1 MKLEFGRC
9 PKCQS
14 IIELNSNKIFICPY
28 CEEKI
33 TKEDAKNNLDS
44 ELNDRIIA
52 SQITETINKAKKEQ
66 EKGNFLEASKLY
78 HEVISIN
85 PYNIESYIGLIITKT
100 DNFTKK
106 PIIKNC
112 ALETINIKELEKIIE
127 ILSKLSKEDAKN
139 NLDSELNDK
148 IIASQITETINKAKK
163 EQEKGNY
170 LEASKLY
177 HEVIS
182 INPYNIESY
191 IGLIITKTD
200 NFTKKPIIKNC
211 TLETVNIK
219 ELEKIIEILSKLSK
233 DEYSN
238 FINQT
243 KLYIDNYRKMVEEVE
258 DNTLYIQL
266 KMLNED
272 NNKEKEIK
280 NPYVKKIL
288 YILCLIISIIIFVIE
303 PIYGFVFLIISS
315 ITIGLL
321 KK

>member
-52 SQITETINKAKKEQ
+52 SQIA
-66 EKGNFLEASKLY
+66 
-78 HEVISIN
+78 
-85 PYNIESYIGLIITKT
+85 
-100 DNFTKK
+100 
-106 PIIKNC
+106 
-112 ALETINIKELEKIIE
+112 
-127 ILSKLSKEDAKN
+127 
-139 NLDSELNDK
+139 
-148 IIASQITETINKAKK
+148 ETINKAKK

-191 IGLIITKTD
+191 VGLIITKTD

-233 DEYSN
+233 NEYSD

-303 PIYGFVFLIISS
+303 PIYGFIFLIISS

>member
-52 SQITETINKAKKEQ
+52 SQITETVNKAKKEQ
-66 EKGNFLEASKLY
+66 EKGNYIEASKLY

-85 PYNIESYIGLIITKT
+85 PYNIESY
-100 DNFTKK
+100 
-106 PIIKNC
+106 
-112 ALETINIKELEKIIE
+112 
-127 ILSKLSKEDAKN
+127 
-139 NLDSELNDK
+139 
-148 IIASQITETINKAKK
+148 
-163 EQEKGNY
+163 
-170 LEASKLY
+170 
-177 HEVIS
+177 V
-182 INPYNIESY
+182 
-191 IGLIITKTD
+191 GLIITKTD

-233 DEYSN
+233 NEYSD

>member
-44 ELNDRIIA
+44 ELND
-52 SQITETINKAKKEQ
+52 
-66 EKGNFLEASKLY
+66 
-78 HEVISIN
+78 
-85 PYNIESYIGLIITKT
+85 
-100 DNFTKK
+100 
-106 PIIKNC
+106 
-112 ALETINIKELEKIIE
+112 
-127 ILSKLSKEDAKN
+127 
-139 NLDSELNDK
+139 K
-148 IIASQITETINKAKK
+148 IIASQITETVNKAKK

-170 LEASKLY
+170 IEASKLY

-233 DEYSN
+233 DEYSD

-303 PIYGFVFLIISS
+303 PIYGFIFLIISS

>member
-44 ELNDRIIA
+44 ELNDKIIA
-52 SQITETINKAKKEQ
+52 SQITETVNKAKKEQ
-66 EKGNFLEASKLY
+66 EKGNF
-78 HEVISIN
+78 
-85 PYNIESYIGLIITKT
+85 
-100 DNFTKK
+100 
-106 PIIKNC
+106 
-112 ALETINIKELEKIIE
+112 
-127 ILSKLSKEDAKN
+127 
-139 NLDSELNDK
+139 
-148 IIASQITETINKAKK
+148 
-163 EQEKGNY
+163 

-233 DEYSN
+233 NEYSD

>member
-52 SQITETINKAKKEQ
+52 SQIAET
-66 EKGNFLEASKLY
+66 
-78 HEVISIN
+78 V
-85 PYNIESYIGLIITKT
+85 
-100 DNFTKK
+100 
-106 PIIKNC
+106 
-112 ALETINIKELEKIIE
+112 
-127 ILSKLSKEDAKN
+127 
-139 NLDSELNDK
+139 
-148 IIASQITETINKAKK
+148 NKAKK

-191 IGLIITKTD
+191 VGLIITKTD

-233 DEYSN
+233 NEYSD

>member
-52 SQITETINKAKKEQ
+52 SQITETVK
-66 EKGNFLEASKLY
+66 
-78 HEVISIN
+78 
-85 PYNIESYIGLIITKT
+85 
-100 DNFTKK
+100 
-106 PIIKNC
+106 
-112 ALETINIKELEKIIE
+112 
-127 ILSKLSKEDAKN
+127 
-139 NLDSELNDK
+139 
-148 IIASQITETINKAKK
+148 KAKK

>member
-52 SQITETINKAKKEQ
+52 SQIAET
-66 EKGNFLEASKLY
+66 
-78 HEVISIN
+78 V
-85 PYNIESYIGLIITKT
+85 
-100 DNFTKK
+100 
-106 PIIKNC
+106 
-112 ALETINIKELEKIIE
+112 
-127 ILSKLSKEDAKN
+127 
-139 NLDSELNDK
+139 
-148 IIASQITETINKAKK
+148 NKAKK

-191 IGLIITKTD
+191 VGLIITKTD

-233 DEYSN
+233 NEYSD

-266 KMLNED
+266 KMLNEN

-303 PIYGFVFLIISS
+303 PIYGFIFLIISS

>member
-44 ELNDRIIA
+44 ELNDKIIA
-52 SQITETINKAKKEQ
+52 SQITETVNKAKKEQ
-66 EKGNFLEASKLY
+66 EKGNF
-78 HEVISIN
+78 
-85 PYNIESYIGLIITKT
+85 
-100 DNFTKK
+100 
-106 PIIKNC
+106 
-112 ALETINIKELEKIIE
+112 
-127 ILSKLSKEDAKN
+127 
-139 NLDSELNDK
+139 
-148 IIASQITETINKAKK
+148 
-163 EQEKGNY
+163 

-233 DEYSN
+233 DEYSD

-243 KLYIDNYRKMVEEVE
+243 KLYIDKYRKMVEEVE

>member
-52 SQITETINKAKKEQ
+52 SQIAET
-66 EKGNFLEASKLY
+66 
-78 HEVISIN
+78 V
-85 PYNIESYIGLIITKT
+85 
-100 DNFTKK
+100 
-106 PIIKNC
+106 
-112 ALETINIKELEKIIE
+112 
-127 ILSKLSKEDAKN
+127 
-139 NLDSELNDK
+139 
-148 IIASQITETINKAKK
+148 NKAKK

-233 DEYSN
+233 NEYSD

>member
-66 EKGNFLEASKLY
+66 EKGNY
-78 HEVISIN
+78 
-85 PYNIESYIGLIITKT
+85 IES
-100 DNFTKK
+100 
-106 PIIKNC
+106 
-112 ALETINIKELEKIIE
+112 
-127 ILSKLSKEDAKN
+127 
-139 NLDSELNDK
+139 
-148 IIASQITETINKAKK
+148 
-163 EQEKGNY
+163 
-170 LEASKLY
+170 SKLY

-233 DEYSN
+233 DEYSD

-303 PIYGFVFLIISS
+303 PIYGFIFLIISS

>member
-52 SQITETINKAKKEQ
+52 SQIAETVNKAKKEQ
-66 EKGNFLEASKLY
+66 EKGNF
-78 HEVISIN
+78 
-85 PYNIESYIGLIITKT
+85 
-100 DNFTKK
+100 
-106 PIIKNC
+106 
-112 ALETINIKELEKIIE
+112 
-127 ILSKLSKEDAKN
+127 
-139 NLDSELNDK
+139 
-148 IIASQITETINKAKK
+148 
-163 EQEKGNY
+163 

-233 DEYSN
+233 NEYSD

>member
-44 ELNDRIIA
+44 ELNDRIIV
-52 SQITETINKAKKEQ
+52 SKITETVNKAKKEQ
-66 EKGNFLEASKLY
+66 EKGNF
-78 HEVISIN
+78 
-85 PYNIESYIGLIITKT
+85 
-100 DNFTKK
+100 
-106 PIIKNC
+106 
-112 ALETINIKELEKIIE
+112 
-127 ILSKLSKEDAKN
+127 
-139 NLDSELNDK
+139 
-148 IIASQITETINKAKK
+148 
-163 EQEKGNY
+163 

-233 DEYSN
+233 NEYSD

-280 NPYVKKIL
+280 NPYIKKIL

-303 PIYGFVFLIISS
+303 PIYGFIFLIISS

>member
-44 ELNDRIIA
+44 ELNDRIIT
-52 SQITETINKAKKEQ
+52 SQIA
-66 EKGNFLEASKLY
+66 
-78 HEVISIN
+78 
-85 PYNIESYIGLIITKT
+85 
-100 DNFTKK
+100 
-106 PIIKNC
+106 
-112 ALETINIKELEKIIE
+112 
-127 ILSKLSKEDAKN
+127 
-139 NLDSELNDK
+139 
-148 IIASQITETINKAKK
+148 ETINKAKK

-191 IGLIITKTD
+191 VGLIITKTD

>member
-52 SQITETINKAKKEQ
+52 SQIAET
-66 EKGNFLEASKLY
+66 
-78 HEVISIN
+78 V
-85 PYNIESYIGLIITKT
+85 
-100 DNFTKK
+100 
-106 PIIKNC
+106 
-112 ALETINIKELEKIIE
+112 
-127 ILSKLSKEDAKN
+127 
-139 NLDSELNDK
+139 
-148 IIASQITETINKAKK
+148 NKAKK

-233 DEYSN
+233 NEYSD

-266 KMLNED
+266 KMLNEN

>member
-112 ALETINIKELEKIIE
+112 
-127 ILSKLSKEDAKN
+127 
-139 NLDSELNDK
+139 
-148 IIASQITETINKAKK
+148 
-163 EQEKGNY
+163 
-170 LEASKLY
+170 
-177 HEVIS
+177 
-182 INPYNIESY
+182 
-191 IGLIITKTD
+191 
-200 NFTKKPIIKNC
+200 

-233 DEYSN
+233 DEYSD

>member
-52 SQITETINKAKKEQ
+52 SQITET
-66 EKGNFLEASKLY
+66 
-78 HEVISIN
+78 V
-85 PYNIESYIGLIITKT
+85 
-100 DNFTKK
+100 
-106 PIIKNC
+106 
-112 ALETINIKELEKIIE
+112 
-127 ILSKLSKEDAKN
+127 
-139 NLDSELNDK
+139 
-148 IIASQITETINKAKK
+148 NKAKK

-191 IGLIITKTD
+191 VGLIITKTD

-233 DEYSN
+233 DEYSD

>member
-52 SQITETINKAKKEQ
+52 SQII
-66 EKGNFLEASKLY
+66 
-78 HEVISIN
+78 
-85 PYNIESYIGLIITKT
+85 
-100 DNFTKK
+100 
-106 PIIKNC
+106 
-112 ALETINIKELEKIIE
+112 
-127 ILSKLSKEDAKN
+127 
-139 NLDSELNDK
+139 
-148 IIASQITETINKAKK
+148 ETINKAKK

-233 DEYSN
+233 NEYSD

-303 PIYGFVFLIISS
+303 PIYGFIFLIISS

>member
-44 ELNDRIIA
+44 ELNDKIIA
-52 SQITETINKAKKEQ
+52 SQITETVNKAKKEQ
-66 EKGNFLEASKLY
+66 EKGNF
-78 HEVISIN
+78 
-85 PYNIESYIGLIITKT
+85 
-100 DNFTKK
+100 
-106 PIIKNC
+106 
-112 ALETINIKELEKIIE
+112 
-127 ILSKLSKEDAKN
+127 
-139 NLDSELNDK
+139 
-148 IIASQITETINKAKK
+148 
-163 EQEKGNY
+163 

-233 DEYSN
+233 DEYSD
-238 FINQT
+238 FINHT
-243 KLYIDNYRKMVEEVE
+243 KLYIDKYRKMVEEVE

>member
-52 SQITETINKAKKEQ
+52 SQIAET
-66 EKGNFLEASKLY
+66 
-78 HEVISIN
+78 V
-85 PYNIESYIGLIITKT
+85 
-100 DNFTKK
+100 
-106 PIIKNC
+106 
-112 ALETINIKELEKIIE
+112 
-127 ILSKLSKEDAKN
+127 
-139 NLDSELNDK
+139 
-148 IIASQITETINKAKK
+148 NKAKK

-233 DEYSN
+233 NEYSD

-303 PIYGFVFLIISS
+303 PIYGFIFLIISS

>member
-44 ELNDRIIA
+44 ELNDRII
-52 SQITETINKAKKEQ
+52 T
-66 EKGNFLEASKLY
+66 
-78 HEVISIN
+78 
-85 PYNIESYIGLIITKT
+85 
-100 DNFTKK
+100 
-106 PIIKNC
+106 
-112 ALETINIKELEKIIE
+112 
-127 ILSKLSKEDAKN
+127 
-139 NLDSELNDK
+139 
-148 IIASQITETINKAKK
+148 SQITETINKAKK

-233 DEYSN
+233 NEYSD

>member
-52 SQITETINKAKKEQ
+52 SQITET
-66 EKGNFLEASKLY
+66 
-78 HEVISIN
+78 V
-85 PYNIESYIGLIITKT
+85 
-100 DNFTKK
+100 
-106 PIIKNC
+106 
-112 ALETINIKELEKIIE
+112 
-127 ILSKLSKEDAKN
+127 
-139 NLDSELNDK
+139 
-148 IIASQITETINKAKK
+148 NKAKK

-170 LEASKLY
+170 LEASTLY

-233 DEYSN
+233 NEYSD

-266 KMLNED
+266 KILNED

-303 PIYGFVFLIISS
+303 PIYGFIFLIISS

>member
-112 ALETINIKELEKIIE
+112 
-127 ILSKLSKEDAKN
+127 
-139 NLDSELNDK
+139 
-148 IIASQITETINKAKK
+148 
-163 EQEKGNY
+163 
-170 LEASKLY
+170 
-177 HEVIS
+177 
-182 INPYNIESY
+182 
-191 IGLIITKTD
+191 
-200 NFTKKPIIKNC
+200 

-233 DEYSN
+233 DEYPD

>member
-112 ALETINIKELEKIIE
+112 
-127 ILSKLSKEDAKN
+127 
-139 NLDSELNDK
+139 
-148 IIASQITETINKAKK
+148 
-163 EQEKGNY
+163 
-170 LEASKLY
+170 
-177 HEVIS
+177 
-182 INPYNIESY
+182 
-191 IGLIITKTD
+191 
-200 NFTKKPIIKNC
+200 

-233 DEYSN
+233 NEYSD

-243 KLYIDNYRKMVEEVE
+243 KLYIDKYRKMVEEVE

>member
-52 SQITETINKAKKEQ
+52 SQITEN
-66 EKGNFLEASKLY
+66 
-78 HEVISIN
+78 V
-85 PYNIESYIGLIITKT
+85 
-100 DNFTKK
+100 
-106 PIIKNC
+106 
-112 ALETINIKELEKIIE
+112 
-127 ILSKLSKEDAKN
+127 
-139 NLDSELNDK
+139 
-148 IIASQITETINKAKK
+148 NKAKK

-233 DEYSN
+233 NEYSD

-266 KMLNED
+266 KMLNEN

>member
-52 SQITETINKAKKEQ
+52 SQIAET
-66 EKGNFLEASKLY
+66 
-78 HEVISIN
+78 V
-85 PYNIESYIGLIITKT
+85 
-100 DNFTKK
+100 
-106 PIIKNC
+106 
-112 ALETINIKELEKIIE
+112 
-127 ILSKLSKEDAKN
+127 
-139 NLDSELNDK
+139 
-148 IIASQITETINKAKK
+148 NKAKK

-233 DEYSN
+233 NEYSD

-266 KMLNED
+266 KMLNEN

-303 PIYGFVFLIISS
+303 PIYGFIFLIISS

>member
-52 SQITETINKAKKEQ
+52 SQITETVNKAKKEQ
-66 EKGNFLEASKLY
+66 EKGKFLEASKLY

-85 PYNIESYIGLIITKT
+85 PYNIESY
-100 DNFTKK
+100 
-106 PIIKNC
+106 
-112 ALETINIKELEKIIE
+112 
-127 ILSKLSKEDAKN
+127 
-139 NLDSELNDK
+139 
-148 IIASQITETINKAKK
+148 
-163 EQEKGNY
+163 
-170 LEASKLY
+170 
-177 HEVIS
+177 V
-182 INPYNIESY
+182 
-191 IGLIITKTD
+191 GLIITKTD

-233 DEYSN
+233 NEYSD

>member
-52 SQITETINKAKKEQ
+52 SQIAET
-66 EKGNFLEASKLY
+66 
-78 HEVISIN
+78 V
-85 PYNIESYIGLIITKT
+85 
-100 DNFTKK
+100 
-106 PIIKNC
+106 
-112 ALETINIKELEKIIE
+112 
-127 ILSKLSKEDAKN
+127 
-139 NLDSELNDK
+139 
-148 IIASQITETINKAKK
+148 NKAKK

-191 IGLIITKTD
+191 VGLIITKTD

-233 DEYSN
+233 NEYSD

-266 KMLNED
+266 KMLNEN

>member
-33 TKEDAKNNLDS
+33 TKADAKNNLDS

-52 SQITETINKAKKEQ
+52 SQIA
-66 EKGNFLEASKLY
+66 
-78 HEVISIN
+78 
-85 PYNIESYIGLIITKT
+85 
-100 DNFTKK
+100 
-106 PIIKNC
+106 
-112 ALETINIKELEKIIE
+112 
-127 ILSKLSKEDAKN
+127 
-139 NLDSELNDK
+139 
-148 IIASQITETINKAKK
+148 ETINKAKK

-233 DEYSN
+233 NEYSD

>member
-112 ALETINIKELEKIIE
+112 I
-127 ILSKLSKEDAKN
+127 
-139 NLDSELNDK
+139 
-148 IIASQITETINKAKK
+148 
-163 EQEKGNY
+163 
-170 LEASKLY
+170 
-177 HEVIS
+177 
-182 INPYNIESY
+182 
-191 IGLIITKTD
+191 
-200 NFTKKPIIKNC
+200 
-211 TLETVNIK
+211 LETVNIK

-233 DEYSN
+233 DEYSD
-238 FINQT
+238 FINHT
-243 KLYIDNYRKMVEEVE
+243 KLYIDKYRKMVEEVE

>member
-44 ELNDRIIA
+44 ELNDKIIA

-66 EKGNFLEASKLY
+66 EKGNF
-78 HEVISIN
+78 
-85 PYNIESYIGLIITKT
+85 
-100 DNFTKK
+100 
-106 PIIKNC
+106 
-112 ALETINIKELEKIIE
+112 
-127 ILSKLSKEDAKN
+127 
-139 NLDSELNDK
+139 
-148 IIASQITETINKAKK
+148 
-163 EQEKGNY
+163 

-233 DEYSN
+233 DEYSD

>member
-52 SQITETINKAKKEQ
+52 SQIAET
-66 EKGNFLEASKLY
+66 
-78 HEVISIN
+78 V
-85 PYNIESYIGLIITKT
+85 
-100 DNFTKK
+100 
-106 PIIKNC
+106 
-112 ALETINIKELEKIIE
+112 
-127 ILSKLSKEDAKN
+127 
-139 NLDSELNDK
+139 
-148 IIASQITETINKAKK
+148 NKAKK

-191 IGLIITKTD
+191 VGLIITKTD

-233 DEYSN
+233 NEYSD

-303 PIYGFVFLIISS
+303 PIYGFIFLIISS